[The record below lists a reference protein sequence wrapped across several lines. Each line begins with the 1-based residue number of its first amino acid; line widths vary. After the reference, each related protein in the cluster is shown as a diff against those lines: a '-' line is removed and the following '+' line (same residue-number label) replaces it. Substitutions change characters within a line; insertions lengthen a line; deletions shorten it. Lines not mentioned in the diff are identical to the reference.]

1 MRTILYFIIAAVCF
15 YWPLKSLFGRKL
27 RKSVSG
33 RSMMWIALTFMGISF
48 ALLGCFSIDA
58 LEGNVWIE
66 MAYSTVVPLVGVF
79 YFLFVRKLTSAEGVR
94 VKDLI
99 ILVPVL
105 LLIASG
111 YAFDALTTKAQWTQ
125 YVTTLFN
132 GKGND
137 ADVVDKAFTYRYWGG
152 YWLQRIALLVELL
165 AVIFYGN
172 RQIKVYNYELEN
184 YYSELKGLSDSVNIY
199 TTAFAWAAAV
209 VVVTF
214 TLSDNVFSG
223 RLGPLTIIA
232 GLIAILAV
240 LAMGAYTSSLEQN
253 AADVARMA
261 EEDMKKEAEK
271 QAAAPQQ
278 YTTSET
284 PMERYAKAL
293 KEAVSQQVFLEPGLE
308 LTDLADR
315 IGTNRTYLS
324 NIIHD
329 EYGQNFSEFINSRR
343 IAYAIKMMQEADE
356 SYPVRYVAM
365 KCGYNSLQSFYN
377 NFAKYTGGKTPASY
391 LKK

>member
-1 MRTILYFIIAAVCF
+1 MRTILYFIIAAVCL
-15 YWPLKSLFGRKL
+15 YWPLKSIIIRKT
-27 RKSVSG
+27 RKSVPG
-33 RSMMWIALTFMGISF
+33 RSLMWIALACMGVSF
-48 ALLGCFSIDA
+48 ALMGCFSIDA
-58 LEGNVWIE
+58 LKGNVWIE
-66 MAYSTVVPLVGVF
+66 MAYSTVVPLIGVF
-79 YFLFVRKLTSAEGVR
+79 YFLFIRKLTAEEGVR

-111 YAFDALTTKAQWTQ
+111 YAFDALTTRAQWTQ

-132 GKGND
+132 GEESD
-137 ADVVDKAFTYRYWGG
+137 SAIVDSAFTYRYWGG

-172 RQIKVYNYELEN
+172 RQIKIYNHELEN

-223 RLGPLTIIA
+223 RLSPLTIIA
-232 GLIAILAV
+232 CLIAVVAV

-271 QAAAPQQ
+271 QASAPQ
-278 YTTSET
+278 YTSSET

-293 KEAVSQQVFLEPGLE
+293 KEAVAQQVFLEPGLE